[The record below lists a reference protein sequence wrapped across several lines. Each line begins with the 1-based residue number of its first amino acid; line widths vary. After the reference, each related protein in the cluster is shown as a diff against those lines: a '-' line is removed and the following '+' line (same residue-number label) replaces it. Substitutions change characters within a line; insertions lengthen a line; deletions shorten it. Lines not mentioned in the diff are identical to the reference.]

1 MTGPEQTWRTN
12 SRSVDTSTAVDTSPT
27 RNTQVVE
34 LFHEVG
40 PQFENYTAERLFDI
54 DPSSPPR
61 ILRVKS
67 HIFTS
72 GAKALKS
79 PQYLATIRRRETSKI
94 SDLIAGLEAHAGS
107 EDFAVW
113 THEPL
118 EKIRRMIQKLTEA
131 EQHSDPEHEGN
142 SCEILRQL
150 RDTFLDNGWKRY
162 REPSVRDLAVEVLR
176 HMSVADEISSEDA
189 YRAMDQFL
197 DAGLDPSAGMVW
209 KHDEEK
215 TEVLD

>member
-1 MTGPEQTWRTN
+1 MTGPEQTWQTS
-12 SRSVDTSTAVDTSPT
+12 SRGINTSTSVDTSPN

-34 LFHEVG
+34 SYHEVG
-40 PQFENYTAERLFDI
+40 PQSENYTAERLVDV
-54 DPSSPPR
+54 DPSSSPTTV
-61 ILRVKS
+61 LFKS
-67 HIFTS
+67 HIITS

-79 PQYLATIRRRETSKI
+79 PQYLATIRRREATRI
-94 SDLIAGLEAHAGS
+94 AGLIAGLEARVDS

-118 EKIRRMIQKLTEA
+118 EMIRRIIQKLTEA
-131 EQHSDPEHEGN
+131 ERHSDPEHEGN

-162 REPSVRDLAVEVLR
+162 RERSVRDLAMGVLR

-197 DAGLDPSAGMVW
+197 DAGLDPSVGMVW
-209 KHDEEK
+209 KHDEEE